1 MATFA
6 TVFTFVFFLAS
17 IHKIPYDIHIFAAET
32 KMMSG
37 GKGEWWW
44 IVCDCAACIIVL
56 PKFCFI
62 DGVRNTLGVEHLGG
76 ACSTLHTTHI
86 HTN

>member
-1 MATFA
+1 MLVLKEFSFGHICHC
-6 TVFTFVFFLAS
+6 VYICFFGAS
-17 IHKIPYDIHIFAAET
+17 IHKIPYDIHIFAVET

-37 GKGEWWW
+37 GRGEGEWWW

-62 DGVRNTLGVEHLGG
+62 IDGVREIHLGWN
-76 ACSTLHTTHI
+76 I
-86 HTN
+86 

>member
-1 MATFA
+1 
-6 TVFTFVFFLAS
+6 
-17 IHKIPYDIHIFAAET
+17 
-32 KMMSG
+32 MMSG